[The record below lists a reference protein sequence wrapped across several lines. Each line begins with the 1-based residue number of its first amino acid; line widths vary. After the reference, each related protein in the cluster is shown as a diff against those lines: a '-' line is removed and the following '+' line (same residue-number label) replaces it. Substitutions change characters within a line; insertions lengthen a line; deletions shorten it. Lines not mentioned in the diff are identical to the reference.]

1 MNAPQRWLQRFHE
14 RDPIALAKI
23 ITIVENRQP
32 GYQELLDALYPRTGN
47 AYRIGITG
55 PPGAG
60 KSSLVN
66 RLVPLYR
73 ADAKRV
79 AVLACDPTS
88 PFTGGALLGDRI
100 RMQDLVANDDGV
112 FIRSMATRGSLGGLA
127 QAAQEVALVL
137 EAFGF
142 DLILLETIGVGQVEI
157 DIAQAA
163 DSVVVVLV
171 PQSGDVIQ
179 AMKAGLMEIA
189 DIFCINKADQGEADI
204 FYRNLQ
210 AMLSLAMRDWFPP
223 IVQTVATA
231 NQGIEK
237 LKEAIERH
245 RAFLGDEGLRARR
258 RARLRAFIQELIEQ
272 ELRLRLWD
280 GSGLR
285 DLEEQLE
292 QIGKKQATPH
302 QVARHLLKQLGI
314 SRAA

>member
-1 MNAPQRWLQRFHE
+1 MTQRWLQRFDE
-14 RDPIALAKI
+14 KDPIALAKLI
-23 ITIVENRQP
+23 SAVENRLP
-32 GYQELLDALYPRTGN
+32 GYQELLDALYARTGN

-60 KSSLVN
+60 KSSLVD

-73 ADAKRV
+73 AEAKTV

-100 RMQDLVANDDGV
+100 RMQDLVTNDDGV

-127 QAAQEVALVL
+127 KAAQEVALVL

-142 DLILLETIGVGQVEI
+142 DLILFETIGVGQVEI

-179 AMKAGLMEIA
+179 AMKAGLMEIG
-189 DIFCINKADQGEADI
+189 DIFCINKADQGEADL
-204 FYRNLQ
+204 FYKNLQ
-210 AMLSLAMRDWFPP
+210 TMLSLAMRDWIPP

-231 NQGIEK
+231 HQGIEK
-237 LKEAIERH
+237 LKEALEKH
-245 RAFLGDEGLRARR
+245 RIFLGEEGLRARR
-258 RARLRAFIQELIEQ
+258 RERLRVFIKELIEDG
-272 ELRLRLWD
+272 LRVRLWD
-280 GSGLR
+280 GEGLR
-285 DLEEQLE
+285 DLESQLE
-292 QIGKKQATPH
+292 RVWGKIISPH
-302 QVARHLLKQLGI
+302 QAVQELLQK
-314 SRAA
+314 RVR